1 MEPDQCISNQQSI
14 SRSKLSTHEALRDP
28 MPYSTGRWLLQTPG
42 RGRCALRLYTSAV
55 YCGPDVCGEAQDLVL
70 PAAAF
75 LGGKVEG
82 WSSCG
87 RNWEGTHHGRVEGG
101 QFTCGFLTS
110 WSWTLTHKIYKLFDA
125 FWVHFWRDRRAVQG
139 VLFSDGP
146 VPAIKISETSP
157 ELIQSDLSASSKQ
170 QAASPIKRC
179 RQVKTTYIL
188 RSFMESW

>member
-14 SRSKLSTHEALRDP
+14 SRSKRP
-28 MPYSTGRWLLQTPG
+28 MRPWGIPCHTYSTGRWLLQTPG
-42 RGRCALRLYTSAV
+42 RGRCALRLYVSAV
-55 YCGPDVCGEAQDLVL
+55 YCGLDVCGEAQDMVL

-87 RNWEGTHHGRVEGG
+87 RNWEATHHGRVEGG
-101 QFTCGFLTS
+101 QFTCVFLA
-110 WSWTLTHKIYKLFDA
+110 SWTLTHKIHKPFDA

-139 VLFSDGP
+139 ILFSHGP

-157 ELIQSDLSASSKQ
+157 ELIQSDLSANSSKQ
-170 QAASPIKRC
+170 QAP
-179 RQVKTTYIL
+179 
-188 RSFMESW
+188 